1 LLFKQH
7 RKNQVTKE
15 LWLKGQSFFVS
26 YKKGFVMTNI
36 GLLKRTE
43 TALLIIDLQEKL
55 MPVINNSAEVFSNVN
70 KLIVGAE
77 ILSVPI
83 IITEQYSKGLGHTCS
98 EVQLPN
104 SPLIIEKM
112 CFSSMLSNE
121 VVNKLQELKVKSL
134 IIAGVEAHVCV
145 LKTALDAL
153 SQSFEIHIVA
163 DAVSSRKAYDKQVA
177 LERLRQVGSYIVTTE
192 MILFQL
198 MDFAGTEE
206 FKKISRL
213 IK

>member
-1 LLFKQH
+1 
-7 RKNQVTKE
+7 
-15 LWLKGQSFFVS
+15 
-26 YKKGFVMTNI
+26 
-36 GLLKRTE
+36 
-43 TALLIIDLQEKL
+43 
-55 MPVINNSAEVFSNVN
+55 
-70 KLIVGAE
+70 
-77 ILSVPI
+77 
-83 IITEQYSKGLGHTCS
+83 
-98 EVQLPN
+98 
-104 SPLIIEKM
+104 M

-121 VVNKLQELKVKSL
+121 VINKLQELKIKSL

-153 SQSFEIHIVA
+153 SQGFEVHIVA
-163 DAVSSRKAYDKQVA
+163 DGVSSRKAFDKETA
-177 LERLRQVGSYIVTTE
+177 LERLRQVGSYIVTVE

>member
-1 LLFKQH
+1 ME
-7 RKNQVTKE
+7 NV
-15 LWLKGQSFFVS
+15 
-26 YKKGFVMTNI
+26 

-55 MPVINNSAEVFSNVN
+55 MPVIYNRTEIFSNVN
-70 KLIVGAE
+70 KLIAGAE

-98 EVQLPN
+98 DVQLPN
-104 SPLIIEKM
+104 NPLIIEKM

-121 VVNKLQELKVKSL
+121 VVNKLQELKIKSL

-153 SQSFEIHIVA
+153 SQGFEVHIVA
-163 DAVSSRKAYDKQVA
+163 DAVSSRKAFDKETA
-177 LERLRQVGSYIVTTE
+177 LERLRQVGSYIVTVE

>member
-1 LLFKQH
+1 MEK
-7 RKNQVTKE
+7 V
-15 LWLKGQSFFVS
+15 
-26 YKKGFVMTNI
+26 

-55 MPVINNSAEVFSNVN
+55 MPAIYNRTEIFSNVN
-70 KLIVGAE
+70 KLIAGAE

-104 SPLIIEKM
+104 NPLIIEKM

-121 VVNKLQELKVKSL
+121 VVNKLQEVKSL

-153 SQSFEIHIVA
+153 SQGFEVHIVA
-163 DAVSSRKAYDKQVA
+163 DAVSSRKAFDKETA

>member
-1 LLFKQH
+1 MEK
-7 RKNQVTKE
+7 V
-15 LWLKGQSFFVS
+15 
-26 YKKGFVMTNI
+26 

-55 MPVINNSAEVFSNVN
+55 MPVIYNRTEIFSNVN
-70 KLIVGAE
+70 KLILGAE

-98 EVQLPN
+98 DVQLPDN
-104 SPLIIEKM
+104 PLIIEKM
-112 CFSSMLSNE
+112 CFSSMLSSE
-121 VVNKLQELKVKSL
+121 VINKLQELKVKSL

-153 SQSFEIHIVA
+153 SQGFEVHIVA
-163 DAVSSRKAYDKQVA
+163 DAVSSRKAFDKKTA

-192 MILFQL
+192 MMLFQL